1 MEPTQARLRSGS
13 TAEPQTTG
21 AVARAASGWEPEWHE
36 ADTVDRNELERARR
50 TRMRRAI
57 AVLAPSALVAAL
69 VPAIFPL
76 TPGFSAS
83 ETAAAV
89 VAAVV
94 TAVVA
99 LAVIPLADR
108 LARGLPRAGAG
119 DSLVFTI
126 ALLSAGAAAI
136 HFAVV
141 KMHFAE
147 YTLFGV
153 FFVVSGIAQLV
164 WPLWLLLRRWR
175 PLLLLGAVGN
185 AAIVAL
191 WAVDRI
197 WGLPLGPMHWKPDPV
212 GFGDSAASA
221 FELLLVAGCVT
232 LLVRRHGGSLRGR
245 GALALT
251 LCVLAPTALG
261 LLSVLGVGSSFLTP
275 SQ

>member
-1 MEPTQARLRSGS
+1 
-13 TAEPQTTG
+13 
-21 AVARAASGWEPEWHE
+21 V
-36 ADTVDRNELERARR
+36 
-50 TRMRRAI
+50 
-57 AVLAPSALVAAL
+57 VLAPSAVVAAL
-69 VPAIFPL
+69 VSAIFPL
-76 TPGFSAS
+76 TPGFSAAD
-83 ETAAAV
+83 TAAAV
-89 VAAVV
+89 SAAAL
-94 TAVVA
+94 TALIA
-99 LAVIPLADR
+99 LAVIPLTAR

-147 YTLFGV
+147 YILFGL
-153 FFVVSGIAQLV
+153 FFVGSGVAQLV

-175 PLLLLGAVGN
+175 PLLLLGALGN

-197 WGLPLGPMHWKPDPV
+197 WGLPLGPTHWKPDPV
-212 GFGDSAASA
+212 GFADSAASA
-221 FELLLVAGCVT
+221 FELLLVAGCIV
-232 LLVRRHGGSLRGR
+232 LLARGR
-245 GALALT
+245 GGPLRQVNAVVLT
-251 LCVLAPTALG
+251 LAVVTVTALS